1 MTRIRNFH
9 MYITVKAVLRM
20 ENVRTRIWHKKFSPL
35 TLIENNTQSNF
46 TAWEVCLAQN
56 DDRDEIP

>member
-1 MTRIRNFH
+1 

-20 ENVRTRIWHKKFSPL
+20 ENVCTRIWRKKFSPL
-35 TLIENNTQSNF
+35 TLIENNTQCNF